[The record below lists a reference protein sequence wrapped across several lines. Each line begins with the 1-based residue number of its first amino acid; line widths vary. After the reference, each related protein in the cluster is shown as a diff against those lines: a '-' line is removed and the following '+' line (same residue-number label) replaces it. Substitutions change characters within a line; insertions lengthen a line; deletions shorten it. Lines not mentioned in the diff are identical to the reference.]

1 MNPSGRFP
9 LATLPTPLVRA
20 ERLERALGA
29 PPLYV
34 KRDDLTGFALA
45 GNKARQ
51 LELLVGDALG
61 RGRDA
66 LVTGGGQG
74 SNFCQ
79 AAAVAARVAGLG
91 CVLVMY
97 GDEPASP
104 HPNLALARA
113 SGAEIRFTG
122 RPERES
128 VDPALDEAAAELE
141 AEGRRPYLVP
151 RGGASGVGAAGY
163 ALAAAELAT
172 QLDSGRIAPELVLV
186 AAGSGGTQAGLV
198 AGAVAWGHPWR
209 VAGAAVSRPAAE
221 CADQVL
227 RLARAAAALLRQPGA
242 DAGHVEARHVEAR
255 HVEARHVEVW
265 DARGPGYGIP
275 SPEGERAARVA
286 ADTEGLLLDPVFTS
300 KALALLPRL
309 VHDGVRGPVVFWHTG
324 GTPDALAH
332 LTRGGGRC
340 GNR

>member
-1 MNPSGRFP
+1 MAVNPPARFP

-34 KRDDLTGFALA
+34 KRDDLTGFVLA

-61 RGRDA
+61 RGCDT
-66 LVTGGGQG
+66 LVTGGGPG

-79 AAAVAARVAGLG
+79 AASAAARVAGLG
-91 CVLVMY
+91 CLLVMY
-97 GDEPASP
+97 GDEPAWP

-113 SGAEIRFTG
+113 FGAEVRFTG

-128 VDPALDEAAAELE
+128 VDPALDEAAAKLE
-141 AEGRRPYLVP
+141 ADGRRPHLVP
-151 RGGASGVGAAGY
+151 RGGATGVGAASY
-163 ALAAAELAT
+163 ALASDELAA
-172 QLDSGRIAPELVLV
+172 QLAAHGVEPQLVLV
-186 AAGSGGTQAGLV
+186 ASGSGGTQAGLV
-198 AGAVAWGHPWR
+198 AGAVAEGHPWR
-209 VAGAAVSRPAAE
+209 VAGASVSRPVAA
-221 CADQVL
+221 CAEQVL
-227 RLARAAAALLRQPGA
+227 GLARAAAALLGRPA
-242 DAGHVEARHVEAR
+242 A
-255 HVEARHVEVW
+255 EARHVEVW

-275 SPEGERAARVA
+275 SREGERAARLA
-286 ADTEGLLLDPVFTS
+286 AETEGFLLDQVFTA

-309 VHDGVRGPVVFWHTG
+309 VEGGARGPVVFWHTG
-324 GTPDALAH
+324 GAPGALAH
-332 LTRGGGRC
+332 LLQGGERC

>member
-1 MNPSGRFP
+1 VAVNPSGRFR
-9 LATLPTPLVRA
+9 LATLPTPLARA
-20 ERLERALGA
+20 ARLERALGA

-51 LELLVGDALG
+51 LELLVGDAVG
-61 RGRDA
+61 RGCDA
-66 LVTGGGQG
+66 LVTGAGPG

-79 AAAVAARVAGLG
+79 AAALAARVAGLG

-97 GDEPASP
+97 GAEPASP

-128 VDPALDEAAAELE
+128 VDPVLDEAAAELE

-151 RGGASGVGAAGY
+151 RGGSSGVGAAGY
-163 ALAAAELAT
+163 ALAATELAA
-172 QLDSGRIAPELVLV
+172 QLDAERVAPELVLV
-186 AAGSGGTQAGLV
+186 AAGSGSTQAGLV
-198 AGAVAWGHPWR
+198 AGTVAGGHPWR
-209 VAGAAVSRPAAE
+209 VAGASVSRPVAE

-227 RLARAAAALLRQPGA
+227 RLARAAAALLGQPA
-242 DAGHVEARHVEAR
+242 A
-255 HVEARHVEVW
+255 EARHVEVW

-286 ADTEGLLLDPVFTS
+286 ADTEGLLLDPVFTA

-324 GTPDALAH
+324 GTPGALAH

>member
-1 MNPSGRFP
+1 VAVNPPARFR

-20 ERLERALGA
+20 ERLERALA
-29 PPLYV
+29 TPPLYV

-61 RGRDA
+61 RGCDA
-66 LVTGGGQG
+66 LVTGGGPG

-97 GDEPASP
+97 GEEPASP

-113 SGAEIRFTG
+113 SGAEVRFTG
-122 RPERES
+122 RPERDS

-141 AEGRRPYLVP
+141 ARGRRPYRMP
-151 RGGASGVGAAGY
+151 RGGATALGAAGY
-163 ALAAAELAT
+163 ALAAAELAV
-172 QLDSGRIAPELVLV
+172 QLAAERVEPELVLV
-186 AAGSGGTQAGLV
+186 ATGSGGTHAGVV
-198 AGAVAWGHPWR
+198 AGAVAEARPWR
-209 VAGAAVSRPAAE
+209 VVGASVSRPVAE
-221 CADQVL
+221 CAGQVL
-227 RLARAAAALLRQPGA
+227 RLACAAAALLGQPEA
-242 DAGHVEARHVEAR
+242 EAG
-255 HVEARHVEVW
+255 HVEVW

-275 SPEGERAARVA
+275 SRDGDRAARLA
-286 ADTEGLLLDPVFTS
+286 AETEGFLLDPVFTA

-309 VHDGVRGPVVFWHTG
+309 VEDGVRGPVVFWHTG
-324 GTPDALAH
+324 GASGALAH
-332 LTRGGGRC
+332 LLGGGGARC
-340 GNR
+340 GSG